1 MVEFIVLGEI
11 PGTHLQITLAWFVF
25 SVLGVLIWADMR
37 FHSSHQNTS
46 KHARKNSK
54 KSNLARG

>member
-1 MVEFIVLGEI
+1 MIEFIVLGEI

-37 FHSSHQNTS
+37 FHSAHQNEA
-46 KHARKNSK
+46 KAVRKNSK